1 MRPGGGHLARGT
13 GVTQMVTTPS
23 PHAECSFVAADGKV
37 CWGNVQG
44 AHDFCE
50 QHLWALTRENVMR
63 RVTGIILDTIYSD
76 ASEVIEGARFVD
88 DLGADSLETVALI
101 MDIED
106 AFNLHIP
113 DRKVEALQSVG
124 QVVDHVTDVLLAK
137 DTPLLHTD
145 KEVTEAAERRVR
157 RTLESERIKN
167 QILRSELFQG
177 YYELLGL
184 VPERVEWLYRRTL
197 RNERVYKVTPIPD
210 PDKSGGIKGVN
221 ILFLGSD
228 RIYHFD
234 LRPDFLGFEWASLN
248 DITLTYEISLDGQGE
263 VSKVVVNS
271 SARDALGTRR
281 PGPGRGGKRKE
292 SKMRES
298 LRDATFEFEG
308 EEIEGAMDFL
318 NRFLTNSGA

>member
-1 MRPGGGHLARGT
+1 M
-13 GVTQMVTTPS
+13 
-23 PHAECSFVAADGKV
+23 K
-37 CWGNVQG
+37 
-44 AHDFCE
+44 
-50 QHLWALTRENVMR
+50 

-76 ASEVIEGARFVD
+76 ASEVNEGARFVD

-101 MDIED
+101 MDIEES
-106 AFNLHIP
+106 FNLNIP
-113 DRKVEALQSVG
+113 DGKAETLQSVR
-124 QVVDHVTDVLLAK
+124 QVVDHVTDVLLAN
-137 DTPLLHTD
+137 DTPLLHPD
-145 KEVTEAAERRVR
+145 KGVTEAAERRTR
-157 RTLESERIKN
+157 RTLETERIKN
-167 QILRSELFQG
+167 QILRSELFRH

-184 VPERVEWLYRRTL
+184 APERVEWLYRRTL

-221 ILFLGSD
+221 ILFLGRD

-248 DITLTYEISLDGQGE
+248 DIILTYEISLDERGE

-271 SARDALGTRR
+271 NSRDALGTSR
-281 PGPGRGGKRKE
+281 PGAGRGKKRKE

-298 LRDATFEFEG
+298 LRDATFMFEG